1 MCSQRTIEVQNSQPT
16 RSLESRIYAVYA
28 GLSPSERSL
37 ADVMLEHQMD
47 LALYTAGEL
56 ARKAGVST
64 ATAARLIRTL
74 GYSSY
79 PAAKRQIREAIHW
92 GSPQGGAIDTAEH
105 AAEVP
110 TLAAV
115 VQTNIDNI
123 RATAD
128 GTPPETLD
136 AICTAC
142 VEAERIFVVGMRN
155 GFGLAHYAAHYLG
168 LIKNDVR
175 VLPATGTSMAH
186 ELSGIREGDL
196 VICFA
201 FRRRPRKLPLLLNE
215 IRTTG
220 AIAVLITDIS
230 AAESAKAADHVI
242 RCRCHSLAAFNSFT
256 AAATMID
263 YISWTVAARL
273 GELSVERFRRIDRM
287 VELIDDVATPKRETA
302 RPKG

>member
-1 MCSQRTIEVQNSQPT
+1 MQESPPAK
-16 RSLESRIYAVYA
+16 SLEARIYAAYA
-28 GLSPSERSL
+28 TLSPSERSL

-47 LALYTAGEL
+47 LGLYTAGEL

-79 PAAKRQIREAIHW
+79 PAAKRQIREAAHW
-92 GSPQGGAIDTAEH
+92 GSPQGGAIDSAPHTAEG
-105 AAEVP
+105 P
-110 TLAAV
+110 SLATV

-128 GTPPETLD
+128 SIPPKALE
-136 AICTAC
+136 AICSAC
-142 VEAERIFVVGMRN
+142 IQAERIFVMGMRN
-155 GFGLAHYAAHYLG
+155 GFGLAHYAAHYFG

-186 ELSGIREGDL
+186 EMSGIRAGDL

-215 IRTTG
+215 LRAGG
-220 AIAVLITDIS
+220 AVVTLITDIS
-230 AAESAKAADHVI
+230 ASDSAKAADHVI
-242 RCRCHSLAAFNSFT
+242 RCRCHSLAPFNSFT
-256 AAATMID
+256 AAATIVD
-263 YISWTVAARL
+263 YLSWTVAARL
-273 GELSVERFRRIDRM
+273 GEASVERFRRIDRF
-287 VELIDDVATPKRETA
+287 VELFDDVATPKRNTEPGNGRA
-302 RPKG
+302 

>member
-1 MCSQRTIEVQNSQPT
+1 MDIPNSPPA
-16 RSLESRIYAVYA
+16 RSLEARIYSAYA
-28 GLSPSERSL
+28 ELSPAERSL

-79 PAAKRQIREAIHW
+79 PAAKRQIREANHW
-92 GSPQGGAIDTAEH
+92 GSPQGGAIDSAQHSVET
-105 AAEVP
+105 P
-110 TLAAV
+110 SLAAV

-128 GTPPETLD
+128 GIPPATLE
-136 AICTAC
+136 AICDAC
-142 VEAERIFVVGMRN
+142 IKADRVIVIGMRN
-155 GFGLAHYAAHYLG
+155 GFGLAHYAAHYFG

-186 ELSGIREGDL
+186 ELAGIRSGDL

-201 FRRRPRKLPLLLNE
+201 FRRRPRKLPLLLTE
-215 IRTTG
+215 IRATG
-220 AIAVLITDIS
+220 AVVALITDIS

-242 RCRCHSLAAFNSFT
+242 RCRCHSLAPFNSFT
-256 AAATMID
+256 AAATIID
-263 YISWTVAARL
+263 YVSWTIAARL
-273 GELSVERFRRIDRM
+273 GERSVERFRKIDRM
-287 VELIDDVATPKRETA
+287 VDLFDDVATPKREAAT
-302 RPKG
+302 RVR